1 MCYNVTWTVKEEVK
15 GKKKKEVKENGDLRS
30 TAAVTMLSCEDSLG
44 SVIV

>member
-1 MCYNVTWTVKEEVK
+1 MDSKRGGK
-15 GKKKKEVKENGDLRS
+15 RKKKKKEVKENGDLRS